1 MSAIVALS
9 FTYLMEFILRLHYK
23 KINAFLSILETWLAI
38 FFYIFT
44 LVIIHVYGFQD
55 MASRF

>member
-23 KINAFLSILETWLAI
+23 KIYAFLSILETWLAI
-38 FFYIFT
+38 FFIS
-44 LVIIHVYGFQD
+44 LL
-55 MASRF
+55 

>member
-38 FFYIFT
+38 FYIFT
-44 LVIIHVYGFQD
+44 LVIILYGFQD

>member
-23 KINAFLSILETWLAI
+23 KIYAFLSILETWLAI
-38 FFYIFT
+38 FYIFT